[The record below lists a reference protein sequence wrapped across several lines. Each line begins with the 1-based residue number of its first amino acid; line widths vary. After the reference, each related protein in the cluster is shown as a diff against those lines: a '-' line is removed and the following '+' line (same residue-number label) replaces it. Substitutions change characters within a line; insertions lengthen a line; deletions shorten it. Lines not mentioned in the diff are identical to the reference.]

1 MSKADDAAIV
11 EARASTRG
19 VQSVSVRPA
28 DGGPGVQHD
37 SLVPHAAA
45 YNLAAERDPH
55 GIDPKTGGAKLDA
68 DKIDYYSLFLD
79 YFPRAVTAV
88 AYVSEYGA
96 RKYHLKGWEKVPNGY
111 VRYSAADVRHI
122 MKEMMGEQFDDSD
135 SGLSHAAQHA
145 WNAMARLELA
155 LQAGTTQCVRG
166 NELVGGKPVL
176 GTSKVVD
183 LPLK

>member
-11 EARASTRG
+11 EARA
-19 VQSVSVRPA
+19 PA
-28 DGGPGVQHD
+28 RMDQVHAQRAN
-37 SLVPHAAA
+37 AAA
-45 YNLAAERDPH
+45 NAADRADRPHLHPTTPERDPH

-111 VRYSAADVRHI
+111 TRYSAADVRHI
-122 MKEMMGEQFDDSD
+122 MKEMMGETYDDSD

-145 WNAMARLELA
+145 WNAMARLELS

-166 NELVGGKPVL
+166 NILQDGKPVL